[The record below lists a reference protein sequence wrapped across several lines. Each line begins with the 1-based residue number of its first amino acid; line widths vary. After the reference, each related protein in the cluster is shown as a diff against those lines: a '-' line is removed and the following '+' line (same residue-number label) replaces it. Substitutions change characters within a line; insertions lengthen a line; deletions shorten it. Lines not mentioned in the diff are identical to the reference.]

1 MLLVASPCHIEPILW
16 LIYVCPRS
24 YIASRTW
31 MSECCVAVFFSFAI
45 HLLLF
50 PLLFSLARAQNAVLL
65 VLLLRYTYACLK
77 HNLGR
82 ALPEC
87 HDMDESDAAYLPYT
101 PFGGGSMD
109 ASGNYGFAS
118 VNGARPS
125 FDGPALTGLDG
136 SGKVAVGAAAA
147 AKNSSP
153 SASSLARKQTHMIGY
168 LQEQVKTLS
177 LEILRLRSAA
187 EFRGMTGAGSGACHM
202 RQKK

>member
-1 MLLVASPCHIEPILW
+1 M
-16 LIYVCPRS
+16 
-24 YIASRTW
+24 
-31 MSECCVAVFFSFAI
+31 
-45 HLLLF
+45 
-50 PLLFSLARAQNAVLL
+50 LL

-101 PFGGGSMD
+101 PFGSGSMD

-147 AKNSSP
+147 AKSSSP

-187 EFRGMTGAGSGACHM
+187 EFRGMTGAGGSGGSGAGASFDGSSGGGNGAIGGGGGGSGYRVGASGDLDHLLAAKEQVCVCVCV
-202 RQKK
+202 